1 MSRFSACL
9 RWLIV
14 DGQSIYMYL
23 SAGSSRKRKEISDRE
38 SPKLYVIYVHCVQ
51 LGSGGWVALH
61 TQHNIL
67 THPPPTTCTFVIS
80 MSHSIEREG
89 IITTTK
95 MAKCA
100 NDLLFT
106 HVVALATTHISPVDR
121 RAVMEINHDAY
132 YIACTFMTH
141 GVLVRAAKNNPAARS
156 LRNLRP
162 ALVRYAN
169 LKHLEITLDYRE
181 HNSEHNS
188 ECDKCKAIESEL
200 HAILLCAE
208 QTADLLHKKGMHL
221 TVRFRPPPRAVVL
234 RRACEKVTQS
244 AGLTLARSS
253 SVRALDLSHNNL
265 RDEGTAQ
272 LAGALRNNHWLT
284 ALNLSGNFIDGRQN
298 FRHAGSVALAEAVG
312 TMRALVRLD
321 LSQNRIA
328 TKEAGH
334 ALGLVL
340 SHHTSLKELDLSNN
354 ANCDGADFAQGI
366 ADGMKKNT
374 TLTSLHL
381 GGNRISNAAMNEL
394 VAIVVDTKPAMQVLC
409 AVPFRDDT
417 LAKLDV
423 SGQRL
428 SAEGALVV
436 ARYLEWNGTVETLT
450 FGDYNAVTM
459 TTRMTEADFRARSFV
474 VAEPIILA
482 AFLPKCQ

>member
-1 MSRFSACL
+1 
-9 RWLIV
+9 
-14 DGQSIYMYL
+14 
-23 SAGSSRKRKEISDRE
+23 
-38 SPKLYVIYVHCVQ
+38 
-51 LGSGGWVALH
+51 
-61 TQHNIL
+61 
-67 THPPPTTCTFVIS
+67 
-80 MSHSIEREG
+80 MSHR
-89 IITTTK
+89 T
-95 MAKCA
+95 KCA

-106 HVVALATTHISPVDR
+106 QVVALATTHISPVDR
-121 RAVMEINHDAY
+121 RAVMEVNHDAH
-132 YIACTFMTH
+132 YIACNFMTH
-141 GVLVRAAKNNPAARS
+141 GVLVRAAKNNPTARS
-156 LRNLRP
+156 LQNLRP

-169 LKHLEITLDYRE
+169 LKHLEVTLDCSE
-181 HNSEHNS
+181 HDSEHNS
-188 ECDKCKAIESEL
+188 ERRDQCKAIESEL

-208 QTADLLHKKGMHL
+208 QVADLLHKKKGMHL
-221 TVRFRPPPRAVVL
+221 TIRFRPPPRAVVL
-234 RRACEKVTQS
+234 QQACEEVTQT

-253 SVRALDLSHNNL
+253 SVRAIDLSHNSL
-265 RDEGTAQ
+265 RDEGAAL
-272 LAGALRNNHWLT
+272 LADALRNNHWLT
-284 ALNLSGNFIDGRQN
+284 ALNLSGNFIGGRQN

-321 LSQNRIA
+321 LSQNQIA

-334 ALGLVL
+334 TLGMAL

-354 ANCDGADFAQGI
+354 ANRDEAGFANRDGTGFAQGI
-366 ADGMKKNT
+366 ADGMKTNT
-374 TLTSLHL
+374 ALTSLHL

-394 VAIVVDTKPAMQVLC
+394 VAIVVDTKPAMQILC
-409 AVPFRDDT
+409 AVPFRDNT

-436 ARYLEWNGTVETLT
+436 ARYLEWNRTVETLT
-450 FGDYNAVTM
+450 FGDYNAVTI